1 LQKATHRRSKRRT
14 CLPIRQGAVLSD
26 KAGWCR
32 QLRERYEENH
42 YLLYSYARNIL
53 GSGICNGSYRC
64 GFAIC
69 IRNSV
74 YTMILKPQVSD
85 IKNIGYYLG
94 RIILGIGLAMF
105 LPFIT
110 GFVLFREPNPAL
122 DFLISANI
130 AIFIGVA
137 LSWLCKTDKELHTG
151 PAMVVIALSW
161 LAAMALSAIPL
172 LLSGHYKSF
181 LDACFETM
189 SGFTTTGLT
198 LVQDLDHLSRTHNL
212 WRHLGPFLGGQG
224 IAIIAISFL
233 VGGTSGSLNLYLGE
247 GRDEK
252 LVPNVIHT
260 ARFIWAISIVYLIL
274 GTIVLGLV
282 GMSIGLK
289 SQSAFF
295 HGACIFMA
303 GFDTAGFSPQSPN
316 ILYYHSL
323 MYEIVIIF
331 FMVIGSFNF
340 NLHYQIWTGNFKEIW
355 KNIETRT
362 FLFVIMIVTL
372 ITLAGLRQWGVYSNG
387 MILFR
392 KGFFQLISGQTT
404 TGYMTIYAQ
413 QFIKEWGDLALT
425 GIIIAMALGGCA
437 CSTAGGIKM
446 LRVGIIYKALRQ
458 DVKRAMLPPSAIVV
472 QKFHHIKTMFLED
485 TQVRAVLIVTLGYF
499 FLYGLGTLVGVGLG
513 YPFLNALFES
523 TSAAGNV
530 GLSCGI
536 TDASMPAILKV
547 TYIIEMWAGRLELMS
562 VFALIG
568 FFVAYVKGR

>member
-1 LQKATHRRSKRRT
+1 
-14 CLPIRQGAVLSD
+14 
-26 KAGWCR
+26 
-32 QLRERYEENH
+32 
-42 YLLYSYARNIL
+42 
-53 GSGICNGSYRC
+53 
-64 GFAIC
+64 
-69 IRNSV
+69 
-74 YTMILKPQVSD
+74 MILKPQAND

-94 RIILGIGLAMF
+94 RIILGLGLTMF
-105 LPFIT
+105 LPFIA
-110 GFVLFREPNPAL
+110 GLILFKEPNPAF

-130 AIFIGVA
+130 CIGIGLV
-137 LSWLCKTDKELHTG
+137 LSRLCKTDKDLHAG

-172 LLSGHYKSF
+172 FFSSHYKSF

-198 LVQDLDHLSRTHNL
+198 LVQDLDHLSKTHNL

-233 VGGTSGSLNLYLGE
+233 VGGASGSLNLYLGE

-260 ARFIWAISIVYLIL
+260 ARFIWVISIVYLVL

-282 GMSIGLK
+282 GLSIGLR

-295 HGACIFMA
+295 HAACIFMA
-303 GFDTAGFSPQSPN
+303 GFDTAGFAPQSPN

-323 MYEIVIIF
+323 LFEIVTIF

-340 NLHYQIWTGNFKEIW
+340 NLHYQVWTGNFKEVW

-362 FLFVIMIVTL
+362 LLLITMLVTL
-372 ITLAGLRQWGVYSNG
+372 ITMAGLKQGGVCSGG

-392 KGFFQLISGQTT
+392 KGFFQIVSGQTT

-425 GIIIAMALGGCA
+425 GIIIAMGLGGCA
-437 CSTAGGIKM
+437 CSTAGGVKM
-446 LRVGIIYKALRQ
+446 LRVGIIYKAFRQ
-458 DVKRAMLPPSAIVV
+458 DIKSTMLSPNAVV
-472 QKFHHIKTMFLED
+472 TQRFHHIKTTFVED
-485 TQVRAVLIVTLGYF
+485 KQVRAVLLVTLGYCV
-499 FLYGLGTLVGVGLG
+499 LYGLGTLVGVASG
-513 YPFLNALFES
+513 YPFLESLFES

-536 TDASMPAILKV
+536 TDTGMPAVLKV
-547 TYIIEMWAGRLELMS
+547 TYIVEMWAGRLELMS

-568 FFVAYVKGR
+568 FLAAFVKGR